1 MNAALN
7 ALPAQARAE
16 TPKRTQAAPRV
27 PCTVTALPGVSL
39 SRAAWLACMEN
50 ALTEDEY
57 GETLAGTDVTERVPP
72 LPGEGLRAYAARAAS
87 AVMVAYVFGWEA
99 VRA

>member
-1 MNAALN
+1 MNAAVN
-7 ALPAQARAE
+7 AFPAQARAE
-16 TPKRTQAAPRV
+16 TPTRIQAAPRV

-39 SRAAWLACMEN
+39 SRAAWLACLEN

-57 GETLAGTDVTERVPP
+57 AETLGDADVTDRVPP
-72 LPGEGLRAYAARAAS
+72 LPGEGLRGYAARAAS

-99 VRA
+99 ARP